1 MFQVKLFVLL
11 LCVCAIL
18 PGKAIPKM
26 TYTVSGGT
34 LNPTHSLMQT
44 RCITYVISAFILAAS
59 SYEIFQFECTVPTG
73 CWFRLELLG
82 ILCVFIYYSRFVFI
96 FVIFSDST
104 SLPVVGVPTVV
115 RKYRKNSRTAESSF
129 Q

>member
-1 MFQVKLFVLL
+1 MELVFWW
-11 LCVCAIL
+11 IH
-18 PGKAIPKM
+18 
-26 TYTVSGGT
+26 VSVT
-34 LNPTHSLMQT
+34 RVHSLDCKLVDGKF
-44 RCITYVISAFILAAS
+44 R
-59 SYEIFQFECTVPTG
+59 
-73 CWFRLELLG
+73 WFRLELLG